1 MIKRN
6 VRISKYKSFLIN
18 IHSKLVRRRSC
29 NQKKKKKVPCLL
41 MIMFINDLTGE
52 EIDGAFYE
60 KEQPKTNKK
69 KMRIER
75 VIKKNGNR
83 SNGKDMIIHLIVGLI
98 KDLIQISQ
106 NFPKPYEPFGGKIN
120 VLSRFA

>member
-1 MIKRN
+1 
-6 VRISKYKSFLIN
+6 
-18 IHSKLVRRRSC
+18 
-29 NQKKKKKVPCLL
+29 

-60 KEQPKTNKK
+60 KEQTKTNKK

-106 NFPKPYEPFGGKIN
+106 NFPKPYKPFRGKIN

>member
-1 MIKRN
+1 MKKN
-6 VRISKYKSFLIN
+6 S
-18 IHSKLVRRRSC
+18 
-29 NQKKKKKVPCLL
+29 QKQ
-41 MIMFINDLTGE
+41 I
-52 EIDGAFYE
+52 
-60 KEQPKTNKK
+60 KK

-106 NFPKPYEPFGGKIN
+106 NFPKPYEPFRGKIN

>member
-29 NQKKKKKVPCLL
+29 NQKKKKVPCLL
-41 MIMFINDLTGE
+41 MIMFINDLTG

-69 KMRIER
+69 K
-75 VIKKNGNR
+75 
-83 SNGKDMIIHLIVGLI
+83 
-98 KDLIQISQ
+98 
-106 NFPKPYEPFGGKIN
+106 
-120 VLSRFA
+120 